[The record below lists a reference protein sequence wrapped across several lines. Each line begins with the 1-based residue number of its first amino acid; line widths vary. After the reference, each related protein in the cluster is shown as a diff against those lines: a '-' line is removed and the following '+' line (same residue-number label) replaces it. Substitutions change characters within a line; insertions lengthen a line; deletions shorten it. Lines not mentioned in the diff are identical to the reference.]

1 MQQHSLRAI
10 TQVMLGVATTIAL
23 AAGVLAMVQRQALS
37 QTTTQSVAGIS
48 KGRFAL
54 GDSVMLGAK
63 SNLRNRGFRVNA
75 SGSRQVSE
83 GLAVLR
89 AQKRRGHLPKNVV
102 VHLGT
107 NGTFT
112 AGQCAAMHRTAGAKR
127 TLFAVTIKVPRSW
140 AASNN
145 RVLSRC
151 ARKFGNTRLID
162 WRKFAVN
169 HRWATYSDG
178 YHLTRR
184 GAVAYANLIDRS
196 VSR

>member
-1 MQQHSLRAI
+1 MNQGSLRAI
-10 TQVMLGVATTIAL
+10 IRMALAVATTIGL
-23 AAGVLAMVQRQALS
+23 AAGVLAIVQPQAVG
-37 QTTTQSVAGIS
+37 QATTASGAGVS

-54 GDSVMLGAK
+54 GDSVMRGAQ

-83 GLAVLR
+83 GLAALR
-89 AQKRRGHLPKNVV
+89 AQRKRGQLPKNVV

-112 AGQCAAMHRTAGAKR
+112 ASQCAAMHRTVGGKR
-127 TLFAVTIKVPRSW
+127 RLFVLTIKVPRSW
-140 AASNN
+140 TAPNN
-145 RVLSRC
+145 RVLTRC
-151 ARKFGNTRLID
+151 ARKFGNTHLID

-169 HRWATYSDG
+169 HRWATYDDG
-178 YHLTRR
+178 YHLTPR
-184 GAVAYANLIDRS
+184 GAVAYANLIDRN